1 MTAYE
6 CVFQS
11 VSCLQLACEYGL
23 QARFA
28 SELLQQRAGAWF
40 NVPTLLAAQE
50 LGFQVTDAFIL
61 EVAATG
67 DLAVLK
73 LLDTSQGVQLPA
85 NISDVAAAN
94 DRMDVLRWLQEVG
107 WVFYER
113 TANSATAAGEV
124 AVLLWLIEQ
133 GCRIDALQLC
143 CTATRCG
150 HVGIRA
156 LLEERGL
163 LPAPQQLSTVLQ
175 AVLRLAGADDQS
187 AAVQWL
193 LQRGAERPAAYHSSN
208 KFCLMSQRLCLH
220 SRMRISLLRL
230 LL

>member
-1 MTAYE
+1 
-6 CVFQS
+6 
-11 VSCLQLACEYGL
+11 
-23 QARFA
+23 
-28 SELLQQRAGAWF
+28 
-40 NVPTLLAAQE
+40 
-50 LGFQVTDAFIL
+50 
-61 EVAATG
+61 
-67 DLAVLK
+67 
-73 LLDTSQGVQLPA
+73 
-85 NISDVAAAN
+85 
-94 DRMDVLRWLQEVG
+94 MDVLRWLQEVG

-193 LQRGAERPAAYHSSN
+193 LQRGAERPAAYHRCRLAQVGLYPGEVQGTIVLASAVCIALPIQLVASSEH
-208 KFCLMSQRLCLH
+208 SQ
-220 SRMRISLLRL
+220 
-230 LL
+230 